1 MEYFASYYKCALQ
14 VNPYGYSR
22 YRGKDV
28 KNEEEYNDAI
38 LNKCLENNI
47 TVVGLADHGCV
58 DSSESLREKLK
69 NNGIIVFP
77 GFEITSA
84 EKIHMVCL
92 FSPEKNTSELN
103 RFLGALGLGNVVE
116 GNETSTM
123 TCLNIADQVSK
134 LGGFWFAAHVT
145 SDNGILKLG
154 KLNRIWTDKRLVAA
168 QIPDSRENI
177 DPNYINIINNKE
189 PHYKRDKIPALINAC
204 DIETPEDLDKETA
217 ITLIKMTEP
226 SFENFVVAFKD
237 PESRIRLNS
246 EIEDSYQSCIKTFAV
261 YGGYLD
267 GLYFDLSDNLTTII
281 GGRGTGKS
289 TIINLIR
296 YTLDLPIEKEQQKDL
311 NSMIDNNLGSSGRV
325 ELLVVSN
332 AHFGQKFKVT
342 RRYKQAPV
350 VQDEQGN
357 VSSLT
362 VADILPTVEIYG
374 QNEIVDTTSDP
385 LKINKVVQRL
395 LPIDIELHN
404 KTHKAYNAL
413 IENGAELDALED
425 ELKSCNEAVSDL
437 PALQERLRFYNDA
450 GLVDKLSIIKKLATE
465 EGQFDAFSKKIP
477 KDTLSISEVTI
488 TDSENVY
495 LKLLAEA
502 VKAFNTL
509 IREIMADY
517 TKAVTNLKEAYELQR
532 KNWTDKKSQYDQEIK
547 DSLKQIE
554 SIQDKSSAEIVAD
567 YSDLIKRVEVAEPVQ
582 TKVVTI
588 QEIKKKLLED
598 RINLIESYRKCWDES
613 DQKINRLLKKLNTKK
628 LNGKLRLS
636 VKYRQQKQKLVEVLQ
651 KIDGIGEKSVSGIV
665 LYEDFDVFTFAE
677 DVCRGAGVIKTKYA
691 LTQGVA
697 DKICTGLTAKNLREI
712 EQLQLQDLILV
723 ELEVN
728 GHFKKLEN
736 LSKGQQC
743 TAILNILLLDNKDPL
758 IVDQPED
765 NLDNSFIAE
774 NLVEI
779 IRTNKIKRQYVFA
792 THNANIPVFGDAELI
807 VAMEESDGLGK
818 ISDDGIGSIDSE
830 GVRNKVIQILEG
842 GPEAFRMREEKYGIR

>member
-14 VNPYGYSR
+14 VNPYNYSR

-28 KNEEEYNDAI
+28 KNEGEYNDAI

-58 DSSESLREKLK
+58 DSSGSLREKLK

-92 FSPEKNTSELN
+92 FPPDKKTSELN
-103 RFLGALGLGNVVE
+103 RFLGALGLGNIEE
-116 GNETSTM
+116 GNETSAM
-123 TCLNIADQVSK
+123 TCLDITDQVSK

-145 SDNGILKLG
+145 SDSGILKLG

-177 DPNYINIINNKE
+177 DPKYTNIINNKE
-189 PHYKRDKIPALINAC
+189 PLYKRDKMPALINAC

-237 PESRIRLNS
+237 PESRIKLNS
-246 EIEDSYQSCIKTFAV
+246 EIENNYQSCVKTFAV

-267 GLYFDLSDNLTTII
+267 GLYLDMSDNLTTII

-296 YTLDLPIEKEQQKDL
+296 YTLDLPIEKEQQKNF
-311 NSMIDNNLGSSGRV
+311 NSMIDTNLGSSGRI
-325 ELLVVSN
+325 ELQVVSN
-332 AHFGQKFKVT
+332 AHFGQKFKIT
-342 RRYKQAPV
+342 RRYKQTPV

-357 VSSLT
+357 ISSLT
-362 VADILPTVEIYG
+362 VIDILPTVEIYG
-374 QNEIVDTTSDP
+374 QNEIVDAINDP

-395 LPIDIELHN
+395 LPIEIELQN
-404 KTHKAYNAL
+404 KTQEAYNEL
-413 IENGAELDALED
+413 IAYGAKLDTLEEELE
-425 ELKSCNEAVSDL
+425 SCNEAVSDL
-437 PALQERLRFYNDA
+437 PALEERLRFYNDA
-450 GLVDKLSIIKKLATE
+450 GIAEKLSIIKKLATE
-465 EGQFDAFSKKIP
+465 EGQFDAFCKKIP
-477 KDTLSISEVTI
+477 KDTLTISEVTI
-488 TDSENVY
+488 TDSENAE

-502 VKAFNTL
+502 VKAFNTS
-509 IREIMADY
+509 IKKIMADY
-517 TKAVTNLKEAYELQR
+517 TETVTDLKKEYELQR

-547 DSLKQIE
+547 NSLKQIE
-554 SIQDKSSAEIVAD
+554 GIQDKSSTEIVAD
-567 YSDLIKRVEVAEPVQ
+567 YSDLIKRVEVAEPAQ
-582 TKVVTI
+582 TKVVKI
-588 QEIKKKLLED
+588 QKRINELLEK
-598 RINLIESYRKCWDES
+598 RKKSIESCRVCYDES
-613 DQKINRLLKKLNTKK
+613 DQKTNRFLKKLNTKK

-636 VKYRQQKQKLVEVLQ
+636 IKYRQQKQKLVEVLN
-651 KIDGIGEKSVSGIV
+651 KIDGIGEKAISGII

-677 DVCRGAGVIKTKYA
+677 DVRQGAGIIKTKYS

-697 DKICTGLTAKNLREI
+697 DKICIGLTAKDLRRI
-712 EQLQLQDLILV
+712 EQLHLKDLIRI

-758 IVDQPED
+758 FVDQPED

-779 IRTNKIKRQYVFA
+779 IRANKIKRQYVFA

-807 VAMEESDGLGK
+807 VAMEELDGLGK
-818 ISDDGIGSIDSE
+818 ISDDGIGSIDSV
-830 GVRNKVIQILEG
+830 GVRNKVIHILEG